1 MHQPHGAAPAA
12 PPSDFLLGGAL
23 VQPSLNTITRRA
35 EPVHVCP
42 KAMDV
47 LVALARSAGEVVP
60 QVVLIDTVW
69 ARRFV
74 GESVLKTAVSE
85 LRTALGDDARTQ
97 RVIQTIAKRGYRLVA
112 AVEWIAQ
119 RAPSPAAAGPDSP
132 FVLILG
138 PRRIPLT
145 QGATLLGRA
154 PELQARIDSIKVSR
168 HHARITVAN
177 GLAVL
182 EDLGSKNG
190 TFVGGRKVEAPVE
203 LADGDQITLGEVAL
217 IFRVLGI
224 PGSTATASPLEPDPE
239 AGVESSTPT

>member
-1 MHQPHGAAPAA
+1 MHPPQGAVSAA
-12 PPSDFLLGGAL
+12 PPRDFTLGGAL
-23 VQPSLNTITRRA
+23 VQPSLNTITRCG

-60 QVVLIDTVW
+60 QVVLVDTVW
-69 ARRFV
+69 ARRFL
-74 GESVLKTAVSE
+74 GDSVLKTAISE

-112 AVEWIAQ
+112 AIEWLAP
-119 RAPSPAAAGPDSP
+119 RAPSPVSARPDSP

-138 PRRIPLT
+138 PRRIPLPE
-145 QGATLLGRA
+145 GANLLGRA
-154 PELQARIDSIKVSR
+154 PELPARIDSIKVSR
-168 HHARITVAN
+168 HHARITVTA

-190 TFVGGRKVEAPVE
+190 TFVRGTRVEAPVE

-217 IFRVLGI
+217 TFRVTGI
-224 PGSTATASPLEPDPE
+224 PGTTATASLPEHDCDAGTDPS
-239 AGVESSTPT
+239 G